1 MRAARGGRAGGKDV
15 SGRRLDIARA
25 PLARTTLVEAAA
37 GTGKTWTIAALYV
50 RLLLE
55 RRLRTADLLVLTF
68 GRAATAELKSRIRA
82 RLVALR
88 GLLESGDLESAR
100 ESDDALVAHVAR
112 TSADPR
118 ADALWLALAVETFD
132 QAPVYTIHSF
142 CQRVLTE
149 HAFESGAP
157 FVTELAPD
165 ESALIAEVAQDF
177 WRVELAGASP
187 LWAQWLARAGITP
200 DRLAADIA
208 FLAQRPYAQ
217 VVGPGSV
224 DLSALAAFEAAHAE
238 AAAAWRADPSL
249 SERFRGLFAA
259 NAYPARMRALHVL
272 LDAEA
277 PFPERP
283 KDVAPFEQFT
293 RAKLGKKAFDH
304 PFVTAADRLWAAL
317 EPARAALAA
326 RVADLRARLAA
337 HAREELPVRKRERGV
352 VGYGDLILELSRA
365 LRGPRGA
372 ALAETLRQRHR
383 AALLDEFQ
391 DTDPVQAE
399 IFDRIYGGSEA
410 PVYYVGDPKQA
421 IYGFRGADV
430 RAYLDAR
437 GRADTRLTL
446 LTNRRS
452 IPEQVRAVNAL
463 FARDNPF
470 LAPDIGFES
479 CEWHE
484 QERPALA
491 LAQDF
496 PAPFTFW
503 FLPPDTGA
511 VVGKGEA
518 VGRVARATAAAIA
531 RLLAPGGGALGD
543 RPLAG
548 SDIAVLV
555 GTHRHGAVIRR
566 ELSELGVASVTHGQD
581 SVFATPEAAELGRV
595 LLAVA
600 EPGREPLVRAALAT
614 DLLGA
619 TGEDFAR
626 LAADERAWDAVLQ
639 RFAGYRD
646 RAVTHGFIR
655 MWRELVE
662 AEGIPARLLRY
673 ADGERRLTNVQHLS
687 DLLQA
692 AAVRDGLDLD
702 GLARYLER
710 ARAQPVEDAETE
722 QLRLESDERLV
733 RILTIHAA
741 KGLEFEI
748 VFCPFLWDGTLRSSR
763 AAFAACHGP
772 DGALIDTG
780 SADFDVHLA
789 ANGEEERAERL
800 RLAYVALTRAR
811 RRCVVAWGAVRDAG
825 SAPLAWLVHGVR
837 DGDLAARGEAR
848 LREDLDA
855 LVRAAPGA
863 IAVTDLPETPGVAIA
878 ADGAAQPLAARPF
891 AREIPAPWRVS
902 SFSGLVARRP
912 GVERPDHDAAAA
924 VPPEAE
930 EPPPRAA
937 GAFALPRGADAGTLI
952 HALFQHADFQRPD
965 APENAVLAE
974 RLLGEHGFERAWAAT
989 LARLLADVLHT
1000 PLDAAGRLR
1009 LADIVPRE
1017 RKAELEFLFPVSG
1030 PPVALAPGIAAGPGF
1045 MKGYIDLVFAFEGR
1059 WYVADW
1065 KSNWLGATHADYG
1078 PERLADVMQAER
1090 YDLQSRLYAVALHRH
1105 LAARLPDYVFDTHFG
1120 GVYYLFV
1127 RGMQPANG
1135 PRTGVHFARPE
1146 RGTLEQLS
1154 ARFGG
1159 REGGA

>member
-1 MRAARGGRAGGKDV
+1 M
-15 SGRRLDIARA
+15 SSQRLDIARA

-68 GRAATAELKSRIRA
+68 SRAATAELKSRIRA
-82 RLVALR
+82 RLVELR
-88 GLLESGDLESAR
+88 GLLESGDLDAAR
-100 ESDDALVAHVAR
+100 GSEDALVAHVAR
-112 TSADPR
+112 TSVDR
-118 ADALWLALAVETFD
+118 RVDALWLALAVETFD

-165 ESALIAEVAQDF
+165 ETALIAEVAQDF
-177 WRVELAGASP
+177 WRVELGGASQ

-200 DRLAADIA
+200 DRLAADIVS
-208 FLAQRPYAQ
+208 FAQRPYAR
-217 VVGPGSV
+217 VIGPGNV
-224 DLSALAAFEAAHAE
+224 DLSAVEAFEMAHAA
-238 AAAAWRADPSL
+238 AAAAWRADPAL

-259 NAYPARMRALHVL
+259 NVYAPRMRALRVL
-272 LDAEA
+272 LDADV
-277 PFPERP
+277 PYPERP

-304 PFVTAADRLWAAL
+304 PFVAAADRLWAAL
-317 EPARAALAA
+317 EPARAVLDA

-337 HAREELPVRKRERGV
+337 HARETLPARKRERGLA
-352 VGYGDLILELSRA
+352 GYGDLIVDLAQA

-399 IFDRIYGGSEA
+399 IFRRIYGESDA

-430 RAYLDAR
+430 RAYLEAR
-437 GRADTRLTL
+437 DLADTRLTL

-452 IPEQVRAVNAL
+452 IPQQVRAVNAL
-463 FARDNPF
+463 FARENPF
-470 LAPDIGFES
+470 LTPEIGFAP
-479 CEWHE
+479 CEWQE
-484 QERPALA
+484 QDRPTLSIAR
-491 LAQDF
+491 DF
-496 PAPFTFW
+496 PAPFTLW
-503 FLPPDTGA
+503 FLPPEAGA
-511 VVGKGEA
+511 AAGKGEA
-518 VGRVARATAAAIA
+518 AERAARATAAAIA
-531 RLLAPGGGALGD
+531 RLLSPGGGTLGD
-543 RPLAG
+543 RPLEG

-555 GTHRHGAVIRR
+555 GTHRQGALVRR
-566 ELSELGVASVTHGQD
+566 ALGELGVASVTHGQE
-581 SVFATPEAAELGRV
+581 SVFATAEASDVGRI

-600 EPGREPLVRAALAT
+600 EPGREALVRAALAT

-619 TGEDFAR
+619 TGEELAR
-626 LAADERAWDAVLQ
+626 LGADGPAWDAVLQ

-646 RAVTHGFIR
+646 RAVGHGFIR

-710 ARAQPVEDAETE
+710 AGANPVEDAETQ
-722 QLRLESDERLV
+722 QLRLESDEHLV

-748 VFCPFLWDGTLRSSR
+748 VFCPFLWEGSLRSSR
-763 AAFAACHGP
+763 ATFAACHGP

-780 SADFDVHLA
+780 SADFDTHLA
-789 ANGEEERAERL
+789 ANEEEERAERL

-811 RRCVVAWGAVRDAG
+811 QRCVVAWGAVRDAA
-825 SAPLAWLVHGVR
+825 SAPLAWLIHGVR
-837 DGDLAARGEAR
+837 EGDLAARGETQ
-848 LREDLDA
+848 LREELDA

-863 IAVTDLPETPGVAIA
+863 IAVTDLPEAPGTPVAL
-878 ADGAAQPLAARPF
+878 GAAVRRLAARPF
-891 AREIPAPWRVS
+891 EREIPAPWRVS

-924 VPPEAE
+924 TPLETEDAPALRDE
-930 EPPPRAA
+930 
-937 GAFALPRGADAGTLI
+937 GAFALPRGAGVGRLI
-952 HALFQHADFQRPD
+952 HALFEHADFQRPD
-965 APENAVLAE
+965 APDNAALAE
-974 RLLGEHGFERAWAAT
+974 RLLDEHGFERRWAAT
-989 LARLLADVLHT
+989 LQRLLADVLST
-1000 PLDAAGRLR
+1000 PLDAAGGLR
-1009 LADIVPRE
+1009 LADVGPRE

-1030 PPVALAPGIAAGPGF
+1030 PAVALAPGIAAGPGF
-1045 MKGYIDLVFAFEGR
+1045 MKGFIDLVFVHEGR

-1065 KSNWLGATHADYG
+1065 KSNWLGGSHAAYA
-1078 PERLADVMQAER
+1078 PERLAAVMQAER
-1090 YDLQSRLYAVALHRH
+1090 YDLQARLYSLALHRH
-1105 LAARLPDYVFDTHFG
+1105 LAARLPGYAFDTHFG

-1127 RGMQPANG
+1127 RGIQPANG

-1146 RGTLEQLS
+1146 GADLERLS
-1154 ARFGG
+1154 ARFAG
-1159 REGGA
+1159 EEEAA